1 MRGGLQGLIT
11 HCQALDTILIALYP
25 GDKMR
30 LYREDGAEY
39 EYSTDEKFDEKDL
52 KKFLNSS
59 NGGVG
64 AISLKPGGKWAE
76 NLRNFLRIL

>member
-1 MRGGLQGLIT
+1 MIT
-11 HCQALDTILIALYP
+11 HCQALNTILIALYR
-25 GDKMR
+25 DKMR
-30 LYREDGAEY
+30 LYREDGVEY
-39 EYSTDEKFDEKDL
+39 EYPTDEKSDEKDL

-64 AISLKPGGKWAE
+64 AIPLKPGGEWAE